1 MDSDC
6 SGSCQ
11 KHSGSCQKR
20 SGSCQKYF
28 GTGDHR
34 EEPEAE
40 TLHLDDRLR
49 FLRMATGVA
58 VVAVAVVVGKEGK
71 VTVQLAATFVVAVA
85 ALDRQ

>member
-6 SGSCQ
+6 
-11 KHSGSCQKR
+11 

-34 EEPEAE
+34 QESEAE
-40 TLHLDDRLR
+40 TLRLDDRLR
-49 FLRMATGVA
+49 FLQMATGVVV